1 MRVQM
6 MFELLKFTRRPRH
19 VRPAQFFLH
28 GAIALACGL
37 ILGVLSKL
45 LDVHT
50 QNIGNIFSG
59 VGIWI
64 FICTLISVRSPT
76 PFSAAFSVLVFCIGM
91 LVTYYSTAEVCNLV
105 YNRTYVIG
113 WTAFALCSPV
123 IAYVAWYAGGR
134 GPLAITLSC
143 GIIFV
148 MLISTHVLFGLQFYD
163 ILIALVTAIF
173 LFGVRKRLSTQRGL
187 LCGVLFLPGL
197 FQNRPLKR
205 RRK

>member
-1 MRVQM
+1 MQM
-6 MFELLKFTRRPRH
+6 TSELLKRTRRPRH

-28 GAIALACGL
+28 GAIALVCGL

-64 FICTLISVRSPT
+64 FICTLISVHSPG
-76 PFSAAFSVLVFCIGM
+76 PFSAAFNVLVFCMGM
-91 LVTYYSTAEVCNLV
+91 LATYYCTAEVFKLV

-123 IAYVAWYAGGR
+123 MAYVAWYAGGR
-134 GPLAITLSC
+134 GQLALTISC

-148 MLISTHVLFGLQFYD
+148 MLISTQVLFGLRFYD
-163 ILIALVTAIF
+163 ILIAIVTAIF
-173 LFGVRKRLSTQRGL
+173 LFGVRKH
-187 LCGVLFLPGL
+187 
-197 FQNRPLKR
+197 
-205 RRK
+205 